1 MRARSLAVFGVLGA
15 IAFAGARSVAA
26 QDSAL
31 DQKVR
36 AFLES
41 HRDEWRD
48 LNVPWQDGQLLHD
61 LVLKHRYTRALVLL
75 GPSPLIEEVLVTAGV
90 PNVVPVVADLAAARA
105 ALGN

>member
-1 MRARSLAVFGVLGA
+1 VRARSLAVFGVLGA
-15 IAFAGARSVAA
+15 IVLGGARPVAA

-41 HRDEWRD
+41 HRDGWRD

-61 LVLKHRYTRALVLL
+61 LVLKHRYTRALEIGTSTGHSGIWIAWALAKT
-75 GPSPLIEEVLVTAGV
+75 GGKLVT
-90 PNVVPVVADLAAARA
+90 L
-105 ALGN
+105 